1 MAVGRASDGGQ
12 LDMTSRSSRI
22 AAPRAGRSVEGMVAP
37 LREHVAR
44 SVDAVDPAAL
54 GDVLWLTKASRHDH
68 VASDVKSRAKWA
80 VTAIALLDMINSG
93 NGPNVARALAWFGVA
108 STTVLWSEAESALRP
123 LQGHADLLE
132 LLPYL
137 LDTYGRTSRL
147 DVMRDASLHAKRA
160 ARKESGSFY
169 TPADVADFM
178 VSSIASAPADPSF
191 VSEWWMDPACG
202 SGVFLVAALRRRLA
216 QDAANASSFA
226 ATRLTGCDISPQ
238 ACDFAAF
245 AILAQLPST
254 ESKPLDLWSSIRR
267 NLMALDATKPANE
280 PGGRGL
286 REAVPHGEGPLR
298 LICNPPYASSS
309 PSSVTLIDGLPTSSL
324 YLPFVEMAWRVA
336 HEPEDAAALVVPLS
350 LAANRSADHRRCRT
364 AMARAGGNWTLL
376 FFDRQ
381 PHALFGEDA
390 KTRATIA
397 IRRPGPTPAEIK
409 TSGLLKWTSRQRS
422 SIFDETRAVSIGPAN
437 IGRIVPKLG
446 SILEVELYRALDP
459 FRLRAGL
466 RPDPTKAAAEEIV
479 GTALSSDVFVAGTA
493 YNFLNVF
500 RNYPDHLSWRGALSA
515 SGIHRLRCAS
525 IKEADIVTSILASRT
540 AFWLW
545 HVECDGFHVP
555 SWFLADL
562 PLLNMRLLDDVTD
575 ELAALGQRI
584 WGGLQ
589 EDVLCS
595 VNRERLT
602 FAFRPTTISPLR
614 EAVDRL
620 LLKALGVD
628 PARATT
634 LIEFERKVVS
644 IDGSVRLSKA
654 SQEMGNSR

>member
-1 MAVGRASDGGQ
+1 
-12 LDMTSRSSRI
+12 MTPRSARI

-37 LREHVAR
+37 LREHVAK
-44 SVDAVDPAAL
+44 SVDAVNPADL
-54 GDVLWLTKASRHDH
+54 GDVSWLTEASKHDRIP
-68 VASDVKSRAKWA
+68 SDVESRARWA
-80 VTAIALLDMINSG
+80 VTAIALLDMINTGSE
-93 NGPNVARALAWFGVA
+93 PDVARALAWFGVA
-108 STTVLWSEAESALRP
+108 SKTLVWSETESALRP

-147 DVMRDASLHAKRA
+147 DVIRDASLRA
-160 ARKESGSFY
+160 QRVARKETGSFY

-178 VSSIASAPADPSF
+178 VSSIASAPTDPAF

-216 QDAANASSFA
+216 EDAANASRFA

-245 AILAQLPST
+245 TILAQLPST
-254 ESKPLDLWSSIRR
+254 VSKPLELWNSIRR
-267 NLMALDATKPANE
+267 NLVALDATKAVQE
-280 PGGRGL
+280 SGGRGL
-286 REAVPHGEGPLR
+286 RDAVPHGDGPLR

-309 PSSVTLIDGLPTSSL
+309 PASKTLIDGLPTSSL

-364 AMARAGGNWTLL
+364 AMARAGGDWTLL

-397 IRRPGPTPAEIK
+397 IRRPGPTPSEIK
-409 TSGLLKWTSRQRS
+409 TSGLLKWTSRQRR
-422 SIFDETRAVSIGPAN
+422 SIFDETRAVSIGRAN

-446 SILEVELYRALDP
+446 SVLEVELYRALDP

-479 GTALSSDVFVAGTA
+479 GTALSTDVFVAGTA

-515 SGIHRLRCAS
+515 SGIHRLRCAT
-525 IKEADIVTSILASRT
+525 IKEADVVTSILTSRT

-555 SWFLADL
+555 SWFLAEL
-562 PLLNMRLLDDVTD
+562 PLLNMRLPGNVAD

-602 FAFRPTTISPLR
+602 FAFRPTTISALR
-614 EAVDRL
+614 QAVDRL
-620 LLKALGVD
+620 LFEALGVD
-628 PARATT
+628 PSSAET
-634 LIEFERKVVS
+634 LIEFERRVVS

-654 SQEMGNSR
+654 RQEMGISE